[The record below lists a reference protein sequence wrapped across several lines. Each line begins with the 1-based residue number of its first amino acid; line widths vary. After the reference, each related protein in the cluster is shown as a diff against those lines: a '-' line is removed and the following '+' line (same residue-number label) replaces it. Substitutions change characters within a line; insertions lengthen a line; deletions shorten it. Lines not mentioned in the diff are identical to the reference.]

1 MLLSALFEPR
11 DIKNRAARKE
21 KPRERNSTL
30 HRYGQNRP
38 FSAEGLGPMAKQIM
52 RACSQLKCDQKVT
65 KALEMVPSSHWLS
78 TYPAA
83 LGLVHIW

>member
-30 HRYGQNRP
+30 HCIPNVIVQEDSRIVSRGVDFE
-38 FSAEGLGPMAKQIM
+38 FSPKTG
-52 RACSQLKCDQKVT
+52 
-65 KALEMVPSSHWLS
+65 
-78 TYPAA
+78 
-83 LGLVHIW
+83 

>member
-30 HRYGQNRP
+30 HCKKPNLGRCTFPLRHVR
-38 FSAEGLGPMAKQIM
+38 SARK
-52 RACSQLKCDQKVT
+52 
-65 KALEMVPSSHWLS
+65 SS
-78 TYPAA
+78 AA
-83 LGLVHIW
+83 VYAGARTHCHLRL